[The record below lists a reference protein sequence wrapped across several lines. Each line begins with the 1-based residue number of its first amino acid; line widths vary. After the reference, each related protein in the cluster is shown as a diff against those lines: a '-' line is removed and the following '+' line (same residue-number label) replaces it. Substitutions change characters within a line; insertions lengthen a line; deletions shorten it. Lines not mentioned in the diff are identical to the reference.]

1 MPASG
6 PMPMRKLRNS
16 CMIGG
21 RGGRISAMIVRHE
34 NLGMQS
40 FRAEAMAF

>member
-1 MPASG
+1 MTAAALPGAG
-6 PMPMRKLRNS
+6 RHACLRPD
-16 CMIGG
+16 
-21 RGGRISAMIVRHE
+21 ADMIVRHE